1 MAPLIEI
8 YSMFLCIPE
17 VIWKSACIQRFFK
30 LIMIKCYRHYLIY
43 KNTIFKLI
51 MIKCYRHYLIYKNTI
66 LLLCSFER
74 CIT

>member
-30 LIMIKCYRHYLIY
+30 LIMIKG
-43 KNTIFKLI
+43 
-51 MIKCYRHYLIYKNTI
+51 YRHYLIYKNTI